1 MCITLPHYYWLLSQ
15 ISCPFQFLQLVV
27 DVEACPGIG
36 GGIQFLR
43 FGQGFGFPVGK
54 ALAFRNLSPKRMA
67 YIFCRLL
74 SWMPKART
82 YSCNSMHACCSK
94 GARLCSIMKSSR
106 KERPT
111 FVTLGF
117 SSNVITGRVSPVRL
131 RRNRKQCSSEES
143 VAGPPCVSVLL

>member
-1 MCITLPHYYWLLSQ
+1 MCITLPHYYWLHLK

-54 ALAFRNLSPKRMA
+54 ALAFRNLFPEEDGI
-67 YIFCRLL
+67 YLCRLL

-94 GARLCSIMKSSR
+94 GARLCKDHEVIPQGKAYFRYTWVFQQCDNRQSQSR
-106 KERPT
+106 QVEAEQKAM
-111 FVTLGF
+111 FL
-117 SSNVITGRVSPVRL
+117 
-131 RRNRKQCSSEES
+131 
-143 VAGPPCVSVLL
+143 